1 MGKDTE
7 EDLDDSEHAIVLPE
21 PCGDCDPCL
30 GGRPDQC
37 AINTRFANKG
47 HPMSQIDGDNNID
60 PPMSTHTDAEFE
72 QVKVELALE
81 KEKTVGLRW
90 LDIQNDYI
98 IVSLRSDAV
107 SLASRLN
114 EASREHDELRVTLAA
129 SHTQVARL
137 KEALQCV
144 MDECQKHYEHNP
156 VSGRNRLPEGYQTV
170 GGIAADAI
178 DAATATAAQA
188 GKERAT

>member
-1 MGKDTE
+1 MNPPPNNCPP
-7 EDLDDSEHAIVLPE
+7 L
-21 PCGDCDPCL
+21 CG
-30 GGRPDQC
+30 
-37 AINTRFANKG
+37 
-47 HPMSQIDGDNNID
+47 
-60 PPMSTHTDAEFE
+60 THTDAEFDRLRAEIERWRDADGRLRTEMDHQALRADTAFAEFE

-129 SHTQVARL
+129 SQAQVARL
-137 KEALQCV
+137 REELKFIL
-144 MDECQKHYEHNP
+144 DECDWEEDLN
-156 VSGRNRLPEGYQTV
+156 
-170 GGIAADAI
+170 GGDHRIGVACRKALS
-178 DAATATAAQA
+178 ATATAAQA